1 MENNNI
7 IYGKNAVLELLK
19 NEKRSI
25 NKLVISK
32 GLNRDNKI
40 DEIVNLS
47 KAKGV
52 MFQFVPKEK
61 FLQYKG
67 VNHQGVIAYVAPI
80 EYVELDDF
88 LSKEGKSDY
97 KKIIILDGVEDPH
110 NLGSIIRT
118 AVCAGFDAVIISQH
132 RSTLCSATVE
142 KTSAGAINYI
152 DIIKVN
158 SLVNAVELLKKSDF
172 WVIAAEADGKDN
184 YFEVDYTG
192 MNFAIV
198 MGAEHS
204 GVSRTLKKQ
213 ADFLV
218 KIPMFNEFNSL
229 NVSNATSIL
238 IYEATRQIMQKSTFK
253 I

>member
-1 MENNNI
+1 MENLNI

-19 NEKRSI
+19 NKKRSV
-25 NKLVISK
+25 NKIILSK
-32 GLNRDNKI
+32 GLNKDTKI
-40 DEIVNLS
+40 DEIINL
-47 KAKGV
+47 AKENSV
-52 MFQFVPKEK
+52 MFHFVPKEK
-61 FLQYKG
+61 FTQYKEF
-67 VNHQGVIAYVAPI
+67 NHQGVIAYVAPI
-80 EYVELDDF
+80 EYVDF
-88 LSKEGKSDY
+88 HAFLEKPAKNQY

-110 NLGSIIRT
+110 NLGSIIRS
-118 AVCAGFDAVIISQH
+118 AACAGFDAVIISQH

-158 SLVNAVELLKKSDF
+158 SLSNVVNDLKKSDF
-172 WVIAAEADGKDN
+172 WVIAAEANGKDN

-192 MNFAIV
+192 MNFAII
-198 MGAEHS
+198 MGAEHA
-204 GVSRTLKKQ
+204 GVSRTLIKQ

-238 IYEATRQIMQKSTFK
+238 IYEATRQIMQKSNLK
-253 I
+253 L